1 MPQQAGGSQMA
12 SPAVRLAAVLPAVP
26 GDPGAALGPRGSRT
40 ARPPAVAAP
49 GPVAHGS
56 EAAPAG
62 SATSPDRTTPPAVEA
77 GTAPAAAAPE
87 VRGGSRPAAR
97 PAARAGGAVARAAA
111 TWRGGG
117 APAAPAAAAAAPSA
131 PSTGA
136 VAAARGD
143 EPPGGRPNR
152 PLLAAAAIAG
162 TVLIGT
168 PFLFLGLGSDDERNQ
183 AASVREVPVGGTVV
197 ENLAPNGG
205 QSGNDYATAAP
216 SRKPVPQV
224 RPVPQPD
231 RQAAGAERP
240 GAGPNPG
247 PEEEK
252 RNNGRGGTIA
262 GTVTGGDAAGGDKAP
277 DPEEQPASAQ
287 DAGADKKA
295 FEQGGPGQDKDRE
308 QAGKSGAPKEGRAVA
323 ALQEDAGAREGRS
336 VPAVAPDPAPVV
348 PEQDPAALVP
358 AEKKDTGQAKP
369 APEQQPA
376 AEKPAPKKE
385 TKAAPVEEKKA
396 APVEEKKTPEPAKPA
411 PKQEPAAKPVAKPA
425 ARAGGALPQS
435 ANFGTVRNVPLK
447 NAMTGMCADVPNYG
461 KGTVDGPVNQFTC
474 NTTTADNQL
483 WDLVVSRPG
492 AGPGGA
498 DLFTIRNSKDGLCLD
513 LPNYAGQPAGTGVSE
528 FHCRPTSADNQL
540 WYLDKRS
547 DGKFWI
553 RSHSSA
559 GRCLDVS
566 GYYGSGGKDARL
578 TIFECNRRDDHVWSF
593 S

>member
-1 MPQQAGGSQMA
+1 
-12 SPAVRLAAVLPAVP
+12 
-26 GDPGAALGPRGSRT
+26 
-40 ARPPAVAAP
+40 VAA
-49 GPVAHGS
+49 
-56 EAAPAG
+56 
-62 SATSPDRTTPPAVEA
+62 T
-77 GTAPAAAAPE
+77 
-87 VRGGSRPAAR
+87 
-97 PAARAGGAVARAAA
+97 
-111 TWRGGG
+111 
-117 APAAPAAAAAAPSA
+117 PSA
-131 PSTGA
+131 PPTGA
-136 VAAARGD
+136 VAAARAD

-168 PFLFLGLGSDDERNQ
+168 PFLFLGLGSDEERNQ

-197 ENLAPNGG
+197 ENLTPNGG

-216 SRKPVPQV
+216 SRKPVPTV
-224 RPVPQPD
+224 RPVPQQD
-231 RQAAGAERP
+231 RRAEGAERP
-240 GAGPNPG
+240 GTGPNPG

-252 RNNGRGGTIA
+252 RNSGRTGTDA
-262 GTVTGGDAAGGDKAP
+262 GPATGGDAVAGEKPRAT
-277 DPEEQPASAQ
+277 EEQPVSPQ
-287 DAGADKKA
+287 DTGADKKV
-295 FEQGGPGQDKDRE
+295 FDQDGSSGRDKARE
-308 QAGKSGAPKEGRAVA
+308 QAARGIAPKEGTAVV
-323 ALQEDAGAREGRS
+323 ALQEQPQEQPQEQAPAQSPAQAPAQSPAQERRS
-336 VPAVAPDPAPVV
+336 APAQAPAPAPAAPEKDPAP
-348 PEQDPAALVP
+348 AAP
-358 AEKKDTGQAKP
+358 AEKKEAEPEKAAPATETEGQKP
-369 APEQQPA
+369 APKKEAKTAPVEEKA
-376 AEKPAPKKE
+376 PETAKPAPKKE
-385 TKAAPVEEKKA
+385 TVAAPV
-396 APVEEKKTPEPAKPA
+396 AKPVT
-411 PKQEPAAKPVAKPA
+411 KPVAKPA

-435 ANFGTVRNVPLK
+435 ANFATVRNVPLK

-474 NTTTADNQL
+474 NTTAADNQL

-528 FHCRPTSADNQL
+528 FHCRPTNADNQL

-559 GRCLDVS
+559 GQCLDVS

-578 TIFECNRRDDHVWSF
+578 TIFECNKRDDHVWSF

>member
-12 SPAVRLAAVLPAVP
+12 SPAVRRAAVLPAVP
-26 GDPGAALGPRGSRT
+26 GDPGSALGPRGSRT
-40 ARPPAVAAP
+40 AQPPAVAAP
-49 GPVAHGS
+49 DPVVHPR
-56 EAAPAG
+56 EA
-62 SATSPDRTTPPAVEA
+62 
-77 GTAPAAAAPE
+77 APAAAAPAAAATSP
-87 VRGGSRPAAR
+87 VATTPAAAPAPAAR
-97 PAARAGGAVARAAA
+97 PGVPGGSRSAARPGGAVARATA

-136 VAAARGD
+136 VAVARGD

-183 AASVREVPVGGTVV
+183 AAAVREVPVGGTVV
-197 ENLAPNGG
+197 ENLTPNGG

-231 RQAAGAERP
+231 RQAEGAERP
-240 GAGPNPG
+240 GAAPNTG
-247 PEEEK
+247 PEAEK
-252 RNNGRGGTIA
+252 KNTGRNGTAA
-262 GTVTGGDAAGGDKAP
+262 GPVTGGDAASGDKAP
-277 DPEEQPASAQ
+277 NPGERPAAQ
-287 DAGADKKA
+287 RDAGADEKSL
-295 FEQGGPGQDKDRE
+295 EQGGAGQDKARE
-308 QAGKSGAPKEGRAVA
+308 QAGKGGAPKEGGQTAA
-323 ALQEDAGAREGRS
+323 ALQEDAGARAGRS
-336 VPAVAPDPAPVV
+336 VPADAPAPAPATVV
-348 PEQDPAALVP
+348 PEQDPAAVAP
-358 AEKKDTGQAKP
+358 AEKKETEQA
-369 APEQQPA
+369 
-376 AEKPAPKKE
+376 KPAPKKE
-385 TKAAPVEEKKA
+385 TKAAPAEEKKA
-396 APVEEKKTPEPAKPA
+396 APVEEKKAPEPAKPA
-411 PKQEPAAKPVAKPA
+411 PKKEPAAKPVAKPTV
-425 ARAGGALPQS
+425 RAGGALPQS
-435 ANFGTVRNVPLK
+435 ANFSTVRNVPLK

-474 NTTTADNQL
+474 NTTTGDNQL

-540 WYLDKRS
+540 WYLDKQS

-566 GYYGSGGKDARL
+566 GYYGVGGKDARL
-578 TIFECNRRDDHVWSF
+578 TIFECNKRDDHTWSF